1 MVIHEI
7 RRYVIYRMNRSLVL
21 TQFHSREEF
30 DSFIASDRL
39 VVILTFAE
47 WDGPCKDIA
56 PLVFSLSEEHEDV
69 DFVKFDVGK
78 APDLALGLGV
88 MSMPTFFFFKGGE
101 FIDKVVSADPPALE
115 ESIRM
120 NK

>member
-1 MVIHEI
+1 MAIHEI
-7 RRYVIYRMNRSLVL
+7 RRYVIYRSLVL

-39 VVILTFAE
+39 VVISAFAE

-56 PLVFSLSEEHEDV
+56 PLVSSLSEEHQDV

-78 APDLALGLGV
+78 APDLALALGV
-88 MSMPTFFFFKGGE
+88 MSLPTFFFFKGGE
-101 FIDKVVSADPPALE
+101 FIEKVVGADPRALNE
-115 ESIRM
+115 
-120 NK
+120 